1 MNYRHAFHA
10 GNYADVF
17 KHVFLL
23 RLLRALQRK
32 AKGFLYLDTH
42 AGRGVYDLASAAA
55 GPERT
60 PEWPAGIGRLWQ
72 EAQLPPALGDYVAL
86 VREFNDRRGGIGDRP
101 RFYPGSPWIAALVQ
115 RPPDRLAFWEQQAG
129 EARVLHTEFDGWR
142 GTAVECGDGYDAF
155 RAALPPRE
163 RRALVLVDPPFEDQG
178 EFEAILAALD
188 EGLRRFPSGMYA
200 IWYPVTERAQ
210 TEEFRHT
217 LSARLRQPL
226 LGAELAVTANPQ
238 ARMKG
243 CGLLVINPPWG
254 FADDVKALLPA
265 LTERLAADSS
275 ASSRWEW
282 LVPSP

>member
-1 MNYRHAFHA
+1 
-10 GNYADVF
+10 
-17 KHVFLL
+17 
-23 RLLRALQRK
+23 
-32 AKGFLYLDTH
+32 
-42 AGRGVYDLASAAA
+42 
-55 GPERT
+55 
-60 PEWPAGIGRLWQ
+60 
-72 EAQLPPALGDYVAL
+72 
-86 VREFNDRRGGIGDRP
+86 
-101 RFYPGSPWIAALVQ
+101 
-115 RPPDRLAFWEQQAG
+115 
-129 EARVLHTEFDGWR
+129 
-142 GTAVECGDGYDAF
+142 
-155 RAALPPRE
+155 
-163 RRALVLVDPPFEDQG
+163 VLVDPPFEDQG

-188 EGLRRFPSGMYA
+188 EGLRRFPSGVYA

-217 LSARLRQPL
+217 LSARLRQPV

-238 ARMKG
+238 VRMKG